1 MDCLP
6 RGPSIVL
13 TLGLAL
19 VGCSSDPIP
28 NRSEPKASYAPVL
41 ANSSQ
46 QAQFPWEKSGYL
58 DFFQRLNY
66 DQPIFG
72 IRVPLVA
79 AAREPGSG
87 DRGSLVIGKAFL
99 EPSGLGIWKTALSP
113 KLVLEKV
120 EIEGTGQQIGSAL
133 RQLQANW
140 PGGVEIR
147 GLEISWKAA
156 EANHLRAEKVRFE
169 EKQIYLEKGLLS
181 YKGKQTPVGQLD
193 LKIFQP

>member
-1 MDCLP
+1 MGFCLP
-6 RGPSIVL
+6 AQTKSALLKSKRLLFFCLI
-13 TLGLAL
+13 LGGS
-19 VGCSSDPIP
+19 VYGSDTNLEGANLKSVFLSLEFGKPI
-28 NRSEPKASYAPVL
+28 L
-41 ANSSQ
+41 
-46 QAQFPWEKSGYL
+46 
-58 DFFQRLNY
+58 
-66 DQPIFG
+66 G

-79 AAREPGSG
+79 ETRGPDSG

-99 EPSGLGIWKTALSP
+99 EPSGRGIWKTALSP

-120 EIEGTGQQIGSAL
+120 EIKGTGREIGSVF